1 MFRSVQMDFIMGE
14 VQGHLLK
21 LMFHLY
27 VVKYGVKIGK
37 TWQDYVVLLCSARSV
52 ALTEVCALLIRTLIF
67 PNLSCVC
74 FTTLLTK
81 ASLSELI
88 YIDLKNEN
96 LNTICFLNSS
106 LAFSRFLM
114 LISLTIDCP
123 SLA

>member
-1 MFRSVQMDFIMGE
+1 MDFIMGE